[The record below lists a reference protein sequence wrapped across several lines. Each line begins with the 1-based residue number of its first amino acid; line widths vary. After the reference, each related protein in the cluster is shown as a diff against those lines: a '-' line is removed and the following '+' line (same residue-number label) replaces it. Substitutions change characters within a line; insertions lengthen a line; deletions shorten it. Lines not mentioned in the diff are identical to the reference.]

1 MFQKRPG
8 PNWQL
13 TCFKKDPVPIGI
25 ATKDRPCGKKGGVKL
40 NKKIVIGIII
50 AIIIVAL
57 AGVGV
62 AVYILNQNKTNPEE
76 IWKSYISKINE
87 QKYEEMYQMLSET
100 SKQQI
105 SQEDFITRNKNIY
118 EGIEMSDMEVQI
130 TGVEEEDSK
139 TSKITYNSSMNTE
152 VGKVEFSNI
161 VRLTED
167 KEQGYTINWSSNLIF
182 PQLNNTDKV
191 RVKTVK
197 SERGEIVD
205 KNGVVLAGEGDIS
218 SVGIV
223 PGKLNQESKDA
234 DIEKIA
240 SLLGTTSTSINNTLS
255 ASWVKDDS
263 FVPIKEVSKDATE
276 LKEQLLQISGIKINT
291 DTARVYP
298 LGEVAAHLVGYVQNI
313 TAEELEANKGKGYTS
328 TSIIGKA
335 GLEKQYED
343 RLKGTD
349 GLDIYIEDENGE
361 RKAEIAKIDVQNG
374 ETIKLTIDSTIQT
387 KLYNEIKDNQ
397 GFFVVM
403 EPQTGAL
410 LALVSTPSYN
420 PNDFVL
426 GMSTE
431 KWNSIKDNQANP
443 MLARYL
449 QTYCPGSTFKPVTG
463 AVGLTSGSLSAND
476 TFSYSGLS
484 WKKDGWGEY
493 DITTLTAYSGPKNL
507 RNALIYSDNIYF
519 AQAAIKIGATN
530 FKSGLDKI
538 KFGESIDFP
547 LSLSKS
553 QYSNDG
559 NIRDEKMLADSGY
572 GQGEILVNPIHMA
585 SIYSAF
591 ANNGN
596 MVKPYLEVKEDNS
609 VEYLV
614 EGAFTQEA
622 ANTIKDDLIQVV
634 EQGTATDMKVSGRT
648 IAGKT
653 GTAELKGSKDAKAD
667 VLGWFDCFTAD
678 NNGNQLLVISMVEN
692 ARDLGGSH
700 YLISKIKSAL
710 F

>member
-1 MFQKRPG
+1 M
-8 PNWQL
+8 
-13 TCFKKDPVPIGI
+13 
-25 ATKDRPCGKKGGVKL
+25 

-87 QKYEEMYQMLSET
+87 QKYEEMYQMLSES

-139 TSKITYNSSMNTE
+139 TSKITYNSTMNTE
-152 VGKVEFSNI
+152 AGKVEFSNI

-205 KNGVVLAGEGDIS
+205 KNGVVLAGEGEIS

-298 LGEVAAHLVGYVQNI
+298 LGEAAAHLVGYVQNI
-313 TAEELEANKGKGYTS
+313 TAEELEANKDKGYTS

-361 RKAEIAKIDVQNG
+361 RKAEIAKIEVQNG
-374 ETIKLTIDSTIQT
+374 ETIKLTIDSTVQT

-572 GQGEILVNPIHMA
+572 GQGEMLVNPIHMA

-653 GTAELKGSKDAKAD
+653 GTAELKGSKDAEAD

>member
-1 MFQKRPG
+1 M
-8 PNWQL
+8 
-13 TCFKKDPVPIGI
+13 
-25 ATKDRPCGKKGGVKL
+25 

-130 TGVEEEDSK
+130 TGVEDEDSK
-139 TSKITYNSSMNTE
+139 PSKITYNPSMNTE
-152 VGKVEFSNI
+152 AGKVEFSNI

-205 KNGVVLAGEGDIS
+205 KNGVVLAGEGEIS

-298 LGEVAAHLVGYVQNI
+298 LGEAAAHLVGYVQNI

-653 GTAELKGSKDAKAD
+653 GTAELKGSKDAEAD

>member
-1 MFQKRPG
+1 M
-8 PNWQL
+8 
-13 TCFKKDPVPIGI
+13 
-25 ATKDRPCGKKGGVKL
+25 

-50 AIIIVAL
+50 AIIIVVL

-139 TSKITYNSSMNTE
+139 TSKITYNSTMNTE
-152 VGKVEFSNI
+152 AGKVEFSNI

-182 PQLNNTDKV
+182 TQLNNTDKV

-205 KNGVVLAGEGDIS
+205 KNGVVLAGEGEIS

-298 LGEVAAHLVGYVQNI
+298 LGEAAAHLVGYVQNI
-313 TAEELEANKGKGYTS
+313 TAEELEANKDKGYTS

-361 RKAEIAKIDVQNG
+361 RKAEIAKIEVQNG

-653 GTAELKGSKDAKAD
+653 GTAELKGSKDAEAD

>member
-1 MFQKRPG
+1 
-8 PNWQL
+8 
-13 TCFKKDPVPIGI
+13 
-25 ATKDRPCGKKGGVKL
+25 
-40 NKKIVIGIII
+40 
-50 AIIIVAL
+50 
-57 AGVGV
+57 
-62 AVYILNQNKTNPEE
+62 
-76 IWKSYISKINE
+76 
-87 QKYEEMYQMLSET
+87 MYQMLSET

-139 TSKITYNSSMNTE
+139 TSKITYNSTMNTE
-152 VGKVEFSNI
+152 AGKVEFSNI

-276 LKEQLLQISGIKINT
+276 LKEQLLQIPGIKINT

-313 TAEELEANKGKGYTS
+313 TAEELEANKDKGYTS

-361 RKAEIAKIDVQNG
+361 RKAEIAKIEVQNG

-431 KWNSIKDNQANP
+431 KWNSIKDNQAKP

-634 EQGTATDMKVSGRT
+634 EQGTATDMKVPGRT

-653 GTAELKGSKDAKAD
+653 GTAELKGSKDAEAD

>member
-1 MFQKRPG
+1 M
-8 PNWQL
+8 
-13 TCFKKDPVPIGI
+13 
-25 ATKDRPCGKKGGVKL
+25 

-50 AIIIVAL
+50 AIIIVVL

-139 TSKITYNSSMNTE
+139 TSKITYNSTMNTE
-152 VGKVEFSNI
+152 AGKVEFSNI

-205 KNGVVLAGEGDIS
+205 KNGVVLAGEGEIS

-298 LGEVAAHLVGYVQNI
+298 LGEAAAHLVGYVQNI
-313 TAEELEANKGKGYTS
+313 TAEELEANKDKGYTS

-361 RKAEIAKIDVQNG
+361 RKAEIAKIEVQNG
-374 ETIKLTIDSTIQT
+374 ETIKLTIDSTVQT

-431 KWNSIKDNQANP
+431 KWNSIKDNQAKP

-493 DITTLTAYSGPKNL
+493 DITTLTAYNGPKNL

-653 GTAELKGSKDAKAD
+653 GTAELKGSKDAEAD

>member
-1 MFQKRPG
+1 
-8 PNWQL
+8 
-13 TCFKKDPVPIGI
+13 
-25 ATKDRPCGKKGGVKL
+25 
-40 NKKIVIGIII
+40 
-50 AIIIVAL
+50 
-57 AGVGV
+57 
-62 AVYILNQNKTNPEE
+62 
-76 IWKSYISKINE
+76 
-87 QKYEEMYQMLSET
+87 MYQMLSET

-152 VGKVEFSNI
+152 AGKVEFSNI

-298 LGEVAAHLVGYVQNI
+298 LGEAAAHLVGYVQNI

-361 RKAEIAKIDVQNG
+361 RKAEIAKIEVQNG

-431 KWNSIKDNQANP
+431 KWNSIKDNQAKP

-493 DITTLTAYSGPKNL
+493 DITTLTAYNGPKNL

-591 ANNGN
+591 ANNGS

-653 GTAELKGSKDAKAD
+653 GTAELKGSKDAEAD